1 MSMGGAILA
10 GAGGAILGNMLYNNF
25 SHTPSGAATTQTT
38 DTVQQI
44 QQEQRIEDKID
55 QVNEKLDAQQAPQ
68 VAPAGP
74 QGYSLPADAPLM
86 MAPSF
91 YQLGSG
97 Q

>member
-1 MSMGGAILA
+1 MSMGSAILA

-25 SHTPSGAATTQTT
+25 SHTPSGAATTRTT
-38 DTVQQI
+38 DTVQEI
-44 QQEQRIEDKID
+44 QQEQRIEDKLD
-55 QVNEKLDAQQAPQ
+55 QVNDKLDAQA
-68 VAPAGP
+68 APAGP